1 MSDSSLQ
8 WDFHDDPTATPEGRE
23 PDRQA
28 GPAFPWRRV
37 LVLLLLGALLLGL
50 AGLAGFGFGRYQR
63 STTAARADLQAAVDL
78 ETWAWQSGNR
88 QLLTATIDPQSRIDW
103 RRELE
108 RQFDASG
115 KELRS
120 VSLRTFRFIDDTL
133 VEAQVDAG
141 DAHGIRQETRYYRLF
156 QNQWRRTAPPA
167 KSPS

>member
-8 WDFHDDPTATPEGRE
+8 WNFHDDPTASPEGHE
-23 PDRQA
+23 PDRPA
-28 GPAFPWRRV
+28 GPTFPWRRIAA
-37 LVLLLLGALLLGL
+37 LLLIGALLLGL
-50 AGLAGFGFGRYQR
+50 AGLAGFGFGRFQR

-88 QLLTATIDPQSRIDW
+88 QLLTSTIDLQSRIDW

-120 VSLRTFRFIDDTL
+120 VNLQAFRFVDDTL
-133 VEAQVDAG
+133 VEAQVDVA
-141 DAHGIRQETRYYRLF
+141 DAHGVRHETRYYRLV
-156 QNQWRRTAPPA
+156 QNQWRRTAPPS
-167 KSPS
+167 K